1 MKTALVGGLILRL
14 ASLPIRRRR
23 GDSNLALE
31 RLSKPYVNDAMWR
44 SQSGVPL
51 RDKGWRIEQ
60 VPVIDAYRTDRR
72 VNTQPQPDGVGH
84 VFESDVTY
92 EREHIADVVKGH

>member
-1 MKTALVGGLILRL
+1 MPRDPCGSICPKTT
-14 ASLPIRRRR
+14 LPIRRRR
-23 GDSNLALE
+23 VDSSSPLE
-31 RLSKPYVNDAMWR
+31 RLSKPYVNDAMR
-44 SQSGVPL
+44 RPQSGVPL

-60 VPVIDAYRTDRR
+60 VPVIDADRTDGR

-92 EREHIADVVKGH
+92 EREHIADVVKGD

>member
-23 GDSNLALE
+23 VDSSSPLE
-31 RLSKPYVNDAMWR
+31 RLSKPYVNDAGLGAQR
-44 SQSGVPL
+44 GAPL

-60 VPVIDAYRTDRR
+60 VTVIDADRADGR
-72 VNTQPQPDGVGH
+72 VNTQPQPDGV
-84 VFESDVTY
+84 
-92 EREHIADVVKGH
+92 